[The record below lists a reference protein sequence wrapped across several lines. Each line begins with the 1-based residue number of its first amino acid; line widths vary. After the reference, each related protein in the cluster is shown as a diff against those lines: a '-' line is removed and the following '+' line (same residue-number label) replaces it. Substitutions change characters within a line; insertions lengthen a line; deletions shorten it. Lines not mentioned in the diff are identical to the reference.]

1 MQIKEQLTIETDARL
16 ALLIAYGH
24 AKKAALLAAFSVG
37 VIVGIGIS
45 LFSLKL

>member
-24 AKKAALLAAFSVG
+24 AKKAALFAAFLVG
-37 VIVGIGIS
+37 MVAGIS
-45 LFSLKL
+45 LASLFL